1 MSMEQH
7 TDKQMVLPRSGKRPL
22 AFHGELLVEG
32 SSATEDDRIQYDLA
46 VFELENSG
54 FAASLACSYEPD
66 VEQPR
71 YYADTFEDVD
81 QAIRFF
87 ADYCPADDVP
97 LNPDASFAELANVD
111 TEVEQATSSY
121 KGLLRQMFPTATA
134 EAIDR
139 ENATCPA

>member
-1 MSMEQH
+1 MSMSQNFIER
-7 TDKQMVLPRSGKRPL
+7 TFLPRSGKRPL

-32 SSATEDDRIQYDLA
+32 SGATEDDRIKYDLA
-46 VFELENSG
+46 VFEMGERG
-54 FAASLACSYEPD
+54 FAASLACSYQPE

-97 LNPDASFAELANVD
+97 MSPDASFAELAKTG
-111 TEVEQATSSY
+111 TEVEQATKSY
-121 KGLLRQMFPTATA
+121 KGLLQQMFPTATA
-134 EAIDR
+134 EAFGKED
-139 ENATCPA
+139 ATCPA